1 MADRAASLLRLRQLR
16 QLQLKAL
23 RPIIGSIARPMQATP
38 RTSMLGSISRLER
51 LTQRR
56 WLGFIAGGRIGRL
69 AEKRTAQ
76 PRRRDR

>member
-1 MADRAASLLRLRQLR
+1 
-16 QLQLKAL
+16 
-23 RPIIGSIARPMQATP
+23 
-38 RTSMLGSISRLER
+38 MLGSISRLER